1 MPVMDQTEEGSKTM
15 GLTVSIPKMGT
26 GAGAPR
32 PKEPNV
38 IFILSEDV
46 LTMPVKNGVVSTTAI
61 ALKEGKKGYAV
72 YLNPKSI
79 NRFDSSEGEASDEM
93 AGWLSNFSAT
103 RPGDDEHFAHWLQ
116 EHLNEGFLIL
126 SKECGN
132 AVGKRLQGTPCNP
145 LFMSVTGQDNN
156 EGKSSA
162 LTFVSGQRSA
172 NKMIDY
178 RHTDPPVYDAP
189 GVEEGSDVGG
199 I

>member
-1 MPVMDQTEEGSKTM
+1 MA
-15 GLTVSIPKMGT
+15 LTISIPKVAT

-38 IFILSEDV
+38 IFILASDV
-46 LTMPVKNGVVSTTAI
+46 DTMPSKNGVVSNS
-61 ALKEGKKGYAV
+61 ALTLKAGKKGYAV

-103 RPGDDEHFAHWLQ
+103 RPGDDEHFAHFLQ
-116 EHLNEGFLIL
+116 ENLNEGFLIL

-132 AVGKRLQGTPCNP
+132 SIGKRLQGTPCNP
-145 LFMSVTGQDNN
+145 LYMAVEAQDNA
-156 EGKSSA
+156 EGKSST

-178 RHTDPPVYDAP
+178 RHTDPDVYDNPA
-189 GVEEGSDVGG
+189 VDEGSDGGG